1 MNRSAVEQ
9 IKERL
14 PIDEVVGSYVK
25 LDKAGKS
32 LKARCPFHN
41 EKSASFFVSPERG
54 GYYCFGCGA
63 KGKGIFFLL

>member
-1 MNRSAVEQ
+1 MNRTVVEQ

-14 PIDEVVGSYVK
+14 TIEEVVGGYVK

-63 KGKGIFFLL
+63 KTGG

>member
-1 MNRSAVEQ
+1 MNRTVVEQ

-14 PIDEVVGSYVK
+14 TIEEVVGGYVK

-41 EKSASFFVSPERG
+41 EKIAPRSLFLRNVAGTIVLDAAQRET
-54 GYYCFGCGA
+54 
-63 KGKGIFFLL
+63 FFLL